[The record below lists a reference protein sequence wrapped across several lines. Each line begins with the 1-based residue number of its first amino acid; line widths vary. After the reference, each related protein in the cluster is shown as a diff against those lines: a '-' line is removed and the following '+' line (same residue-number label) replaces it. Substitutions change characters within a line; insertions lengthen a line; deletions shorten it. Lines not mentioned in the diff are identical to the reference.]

1 MPASHNQKSMNTA
14 VVLAEHPAEGV
25 GLIRINRTEARNA
38 LSMEVRELIAR
49 YVVEMS
55 EDSAVRCIVL
65 RGNEKVF
72 ASGADI
78 REMAVLGTIDKLS
91 HDARKKKYWRAITDC
106 PKPVVAAVNGYALG
120 GGCELA
126 MSCDII
132 IAGESA
138 KFGQPEVKIGVI
150 PGSGGTQRFLRAV
163 GKYKAMR
170 YVLTGDVF
178 DARQASDMGLVSEVV
193 PDAEVEKYAV
203 GMATRIAELSP
214 LAIQQAKEAMLRGM
228 DSPLETALVLE
239 AKAGQILFSSM
250 DQKEGANAFLE
261 KRKPRFQ
268 GK

>member
-1 MPASHNQKSMNTA
+1 MRGKTLHR
-14 VVLAEHPAEGV
+14 VL
-25 GLIRINRTEARNA
+25 
-38 LSMEVRELIAR
+38 
-49 YVVEMS
+49 
-55 EDSAVRCIVL
+55 
-65 RGNEKVF
+65 
-72 ASGADI
+72 SG
-78 REMAVLGTIDKLS
+78 VLGAL
-91 HDARKKKYWRAITDC
+91 ALALLVWAPPAQAIS
-106 PKPVVAAVNGYALG
+106 G
-120 GGCELA
+120 
-126 MSCDII
+126 
-132 IAGESA
+132 
-138 KFGQPEVKIGVI
+138 PEVKIGVI